1 MLLSKKKIKTKQ
13 QNFKSVKPINGPT
26 GHVERTDQPIQHKT
40 KY

>member
-13 QNFKSVKPINGPT
+13 QNFKSVKP
-26 GHVERTDQPIQHKT
+26 VERTDQPIQHKT